1 MKRQQRTHP
10 GFRHRSTHDKAAIL
24 RKAMRMKTITILAAL
39 ITFLAPALGTT
50 IVDDLSG
57 VWIARAVTP
66 QGPLELEL
74 ELENENGELIGSIA
88 AFDVSMPLTNLNF
101 DHPNLSLKMNLA
113 GMDFEL
119 SGVLTDG
126 KFSGTWRQV
135 AGEMQGTWTAER
147 KAEQPPIEKKD
158 ITGVWDALAETP
170 AGELEMVLDVVVK
183 DGKISGTLSSDLGSL
198 PIQSA
203 SLHGTTLT
211 FEIDLAGT
219 VYRTSSELGNDTLT
233 GEWVSSELGDGGA
246 WSATKRAAIGKTDEA
261 EIAGVWDSIAVTP
274 GGDLKMV
281 LEIERSGESLTGTL
295 GSEVGT
301 APIQSA
307 TFTGNELRFEI
318 DLGGILY
325 HTEAKLID
333 NRLSGRWSDADGVQ
347 GGQWHATRRQES
359 LDLSSIA
366 GTWSSIA
373 ATANGDVPFELVFE
387 SNSGGISGNTVLPE
401 GDRLRLNECTF
412 KGGRISFEVNYFGTK
427 FRLQA
432 TLSRDKL
439 AGTWEDL
446 SSFDSGKWSAERSRP

>member
-1 MKRQQRTHP
+1 
-10 GFRHRSTHDKAAIL
+10 
-24 RKAMRMKTITILAAL
+24 MRMGTITILAAL
-39 ITFLAPALGTT
+39 VAFLLPALATT
-50 IVDDLSG
+50 SVGDLSG

-74 ELENENGELIGSIA
+74 ELKNENGELVGSIA
-88 AFDVSMPLTNLNF
+88 AFDVSMPLTNLDY

-147 KAEQPPIEKKD
+147 KALQTAIEKKD

-170 AGELEMVLDVVVK
+170 TRNLEMVLDVMVN

-203 SLHGTTLT
+203 SLHGTTLV

-219 VYRTSSELGNDTLT
+219 VYRTSSVLTDDTLT
-233 GEWVSSELGDGGA
+233 GEWVSTELGDGGA
-246 WSATKRAAIGKTDEA
+246 WSATKRAAIGETDQA
-261 EIAGVWDSIAVTP
+261 EISGVWDSIAVTP
-274 GGDLKMV
+274 GGNLKMV
-281 LEIERSGESLTGTL
+281 LEIERAGESLTGTL

-325 HTEAKLID
+325 HTEAELID
-333 NRLSGRWSDADGVQ
+333 NRLSGQWSDAGGVQ
-347 GGQWHATRRQES
+347 GGQWHAVRRQEGV
-359 LDLSSIA
+359 DLSSIV
-366 GTWSSIA
+366 GTWSSVA

-387 SNSGGISGNTVLPE
+387 SNLGGISGNTVLPE
-401 GDRLRLNECTF
+401 GDRLPLKECTF
-412 KGGRISFEVNYFGTK
+412 KEGRISFEVNYFGTR
-427 FRLQA
+427 FRLEA
-432 TLSRDKL
+432 TLSKDKL

-446 SSFDSGKWSAERSRP
+446 SSFDSGNWSAERSRP